1 MKPYV
6 LTFGLTINPSS
17 MNYHELREFG
27 LSLCNNGSN
36 SLDSWASDA
45 GRALA
50 IQIQENEV
58 MQVALLC
65 YTLVPALAGS
75 GHISPDDAL
84 ELRLNWS

>member
-36 SLDSWASDA
+36 HLDSWASDA

-50 IQIQENEV
+50 VQIQQNEV

-65 YTLVPALAGS
+65 DTIVPALAGS
-75 GHISPDDAL
+75 GHIFPRMMPLSYD
-84 ELRLNWS
+84 